1 MTLIHFFEHHV
12 WEFVAV
18 AALVG
23 VLSLVFRKRVAR
35 IVRLAKA
42 AATDPRL
49 PRPVR
54 WLFRI
59 GITAKLWPGPDL
71 GIDEVALG
79 LGIVLLSTK
88 YRHVWREIREGI
100 E

>member
-1 MTLIHFFEHHV
+1 MTLFHFFEHHL

-23 VLSLVFRKRVAR
+23 ALSLVFRRRVAR
-35 IVRLAKA
+35 LVRLAKA

-54 WLFRI
+54 WIFRI
-59 GITAKLWPGPDL
+59 GIAAKLFPGPDL

-79 LGIVLLSTK
+79 LGIVLLLGP
-88 YRHVWREIREGI
+88 YRHIWREIREGI